1 MSILS
6 FVKDLLFLGMARNLL
21 KSSRGRQATHRAPV
35 PAVPDYDT
43 CDSCDY
49 DHTDCTCADIDSI
62 QDRIDELEGMLD
74 TCDPA
79 SDRYDLIQDEIDRLQ
94 DRVDDAELSDLYDDD
109 LLSDDLD
116 LYDYEAHD
124 DYDACLYDDFDD
136 HDDLY

>member
-1 MSILS
+1 
-6 FVKDLLFLGMARNLL
+6 
-21 KSSRGRQATHRAPV
+21 
-35 PAVPDYDT
+35 
-43 CDSCDY
+43 
-49 DHTDCTCADIDSI
+49 
-62 QDRIDELEGMLD
+62 MLD

-94 DRVDDAELSDLYDDD
+94 DRVDDAELSELYDDD

-116 LYDYEAHD
+116 LYDYEDHD